1 MARERQELLRM
12 QEANAR
18 NIEERRE
25 KLKEITKA
33 WYQRLNQAVIRIQ
46 RWIRRFIRRKKY
58 FELVARRR
66 DILRAQLNQR
76 LNDMQQT
83 IKQVFEHYISLETK
97 ETTSLVKDEDENFK
111 LVLKTPNS

>member
-18 NIEERRE
+18 IIEDRRE

-46 RWIRRFIRRKKY
+46 RWIRRFIRRRKY
-58 FELVARRR
+58 FDMVARRR
-66 DILRAQLNQR
+66 EILRAQLNQR
-76 LNDMQQT
+76 LQDMQQT
-83 IKQVFEHYISLETK
+83 VKQVFEHYLS
-97 ETTSLVKDEDENFK
+97 
-111 LVLKTPNS
+111 